1 MVVDKA
7 FADDDHQG
15 SETLLSDLPN
25 TVHHQVLNTQMF
37 GKRNIDDGCYH
48 KQSKPGNA
56 STNQTS
62 QHHIADLSHQRRFKQ
77 GIDSGGK

>member
-1 MVVDKA
+1 
-7 FADDDHQG
+7 
-15 SETLLSDLPN
+15 
-25 TVHHQVLNTQMF
+25 MF